1 MNEINLQARFNPEV
15 DYGKSDKPFVVCRFI
30 TECSKLYHYYFY
42 IWVVEIDHFFFFSP
56 PVNKLSAKVTT
67 HATALCLFHKYNAT
81 DPHPSY
87 DPYVSVTSCNHFAAS
102 KCLQ

>member
-42 IWVVEIDHFFFFSP
+42 I
-56 PVNKLSAKVTT
+56 
-67 HATALCLFHKYNAT
+67 
-81 DPHPSY
+81 
-87 DPYVSVTSCNHFAAS
+87 
-102 KCLQ
+102 